1 MQIKTTLSFIKQSN
15 SLFKKNPYLREKF
28 KKVIQHLTVNPFT
41 SSLKTHKLSGDLK
54 DFWSCSITY
63 EIRLRFKIVDEVI
76 ELIDIGSHDE
86 VY

>member
-1 MQIKTTLSFIKQSN
+1 LRGKFIKVIEHLTN
-15 SLFKKNPYLREKF
+15 NPY
-28 KKVIQHLTVNPFT
+28 TP
-41 SSLKTHKLSGDLK
+41 SLKTHKLSGDLK

-63 EIRLRFKIVDEVI
+63 EIRLRFKIVDDIV